1 MPYAVKQLPSGD
13 WVKVKRTASDTI
25 VSRHKTKAD
34 AIAAIRA
41 YYANKR
47 SLKNRSK

>member
-13 WVKVKRTASDTI
+13 WVKVKRTNADTI

-47 SLKNRSK
+47 SLENRTK

>member
-13 WVKVKRTASDTI
+13 WVKVKRSHADTI
-25 VSRHKTKAD
+25 ISRHKTKAE

-47 SLKNRSK
+47 SLENRSK

>member
-13 WVKVKRTASDTI
+13 WVKVKRSHADTI
-25 VSRHKTKAD
+25 VSRHKTKAE

-47 SLKNRSK
+47 SLENRSK

>member
-1 MPYAVKQLPSGD
+1 MPYAVKQLPNGD
-13 WVKVKRTASDTI
+13 WVKVKRSHADTI
-25 VSRHKTKAD
+25 ISRHKTKAE

-47 SLKNRSK
+47 SLETRSK